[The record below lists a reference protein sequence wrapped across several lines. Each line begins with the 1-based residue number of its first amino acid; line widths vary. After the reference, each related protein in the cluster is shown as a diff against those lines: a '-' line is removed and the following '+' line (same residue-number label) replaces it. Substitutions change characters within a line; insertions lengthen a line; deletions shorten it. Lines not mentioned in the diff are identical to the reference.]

1 MPRYVLSLQDLG
13 EAGSWLIVQQAR
25 GIPDARTQTDFMTE
39 RVALLLFAQE
49 SLPERLCITAAVRQM
64 NGATL
69 YQGTVGDW
77 REELHRY
84 QAPLLG
90 VINYYV
96 DCMYLYGFPA
106 SVWAKREADVKY
118 PVINAGSPDGHPAHA
133 LADIACMLKYS
144 RDNLRGVR
152 VGWVGCA
159 NGTLY
164 SLIEAMQYFP
174 YTLQVSLPPRNDP
187 AAVRDA
193 ARRFGVE
200 LTLVDTPEQAVA
212 GTQYVFAGCRSELA
226 AEDEERWSITPALLD
241 KATPGAHVLLG
252 AQPIRAITVDRG
264 LAESF
269 HSLLLL
275 QAENRLRVH
284 KRLLHWVFLEN

>member
-1 MPRYVLSLQDLG
+1 MPRHVLSLQDLG
-13 EAGSWLIVQQAR
+13 EDGSWLIVQQAR
-25 GIPDARTQTDFMTE
+25 GIPDARTQTDFMSE

-69 YQGTVGDW
+69 YQGSMGNW
-77 REELHRY
+77 REELHHH
-84 QAPLLG
+84 QVQLLG

-96 DCMYLYGFPA
+96 DCLYLYGFPA
-106 SVWAKREADVKY
+106 SVWEKRDVEVQY

-144 RDNLRGVR
+144 RDNLTDVC
-152 VGWVGCA
+152 VAWAGCA

-174 YTLQVSLPPRNDP
+174 FRLQVSLPPRNDTSP
-187 AAVRDA
+187 VLEA
-193 ARRFGVE
+193 ARRFGTN
-200 LTLVDTPEQAVA
+200 LTLMETPEQAVEGA
-212 GTQYVFAGCRSELA
+212 QYVFAGCRSQLA
-226 AEDEERWSITPALLD
+226 AEDEARWSITPALLD
-241 KATPGAHVLLG
+241 KAAPDARVLLG
-252 AQPIRAITVDRG
+252 SQPIRAISVDKG
-264 LAESF
+264 LAASSR
-269 HSLLLL
+269 SLILL

-284 KRLLHWVFLEN
+284 KRLLHWVFLD